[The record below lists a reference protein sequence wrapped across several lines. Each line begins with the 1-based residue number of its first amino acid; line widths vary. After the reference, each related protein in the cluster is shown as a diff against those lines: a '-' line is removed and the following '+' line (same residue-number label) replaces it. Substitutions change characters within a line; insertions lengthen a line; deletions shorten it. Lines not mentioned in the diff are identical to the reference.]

1 MSKRTLWF
9 VAVVALAAAAFLFS
23 SPKAQAGDAWSFPV
37 LVHEPPMSPES
48 AGSEGVYQALDSSEV
63 TKKWHICQ
71 LFPHVKDPVYIAY
84 TYGAVT
90 EARRLGAKL
99 TVVAADG
106 YGDLQTQISQ
116 LEDCFAQGVDAVSI
130 FAISPTAMNT
140 VIQEARAKG
149 KVVVDCGI
157 GMDTET
163 DGEVIESFLELG
175 EIPAEY
181 LRAKHPKGSGK
192 VKLLWLPGPAGIL
205 WVEDATRAFKEI
217 LMDSDV
223 EIVKV
228 MYGDSGKVP
237 QMKLVEDGVQTYPDI
252 SYLAGGAPAI
262 EVAIQH
268 LREIGREDIKLIAYY
283 TSPGVVKSLEKG
295 QVEATLM
302 EDSVILLRMC
312 MDMAVQI
319 LEGKATMLDAAP
331 HFRMLDQAGLAT
343 WDRESSLAPDGWK
356 PVFNVD

>member
-1 MSKRTLWF
+1 MARGGYGTCRCGVSLQSNK
-9 VAVVALAAAAFLFS
+9 V
-23 SPKAQAGDAWSFPV
+23 QAGDAWSFPV
-37 LVHEPPMSPES
+37 LVHEPPMSPDSVE
-48 AGSEGVYQALDSSEV
+48 SEGVYQALDSSEV

-84 TYGAVT
+84 TYGAVS

-130 FAISPTAMNT
+130 FAISPTAMST

-149 KVVVDCGI
+149 KVVIDCGI

-175 EIPAEY
+175 EVPAEY
-181 LRAKHPKGSGK
+181 LKAKHPKGSGK
-192 VKLLWLPGPAGIL
+192 VKLLWLPGPPGIL

-217 LMDSDV
+217 LADSDV
-223 EIVKV
+223 EVVKV

-237 QMKLVEDGVQTYPDI
+237 QLKLVEDGVQTYSDI
-252 SYLAGGAPAI
+252 TYLAGGAPAI
-262 EVAIQH
+262 EVA
-268 LREIGREDIKLIAYY
+268 
-283 TSPGVVKSLEKG
+283 
-295 QVEATLM
+295 
-302 EDSVILLRMC
+302 
-312 MDMAVQI
+312 
-319 LEGKATMLDAAP
+319 
-331 HFRMLDQAGLAT
+331 
-343 WDRESSLAPDGWK
+343 
-356 PVFNVD
+356 

>member
-1 MSKRTLWF
+1 MSKRTLWP
-9 VAVVALAAAAFLFS
+9 VAVMVLAAAVFLFS
-23 SPKAQAGDAWSFPV
+23 PTKVQAGDAWSFPV
-37 LVHEPPMSPES
+37 LVHEPPMSPDSVE
-48 AGSEGVYQALDSSEV
+48 SEGVYQALDSSEV

-84 TYGAVT
+84 TYGAVS

-130 FAISPTAMNT
+130 FAISPTAMST

-149 KVVVDCGI
+149 KVVIDCGI

-175 EIPAEY
+175 EVPAEY
-181 LRAKHPKGSGK
+181 LKAKHPKGSGK
-192 VKLLWLPGPAGIL
+192 VKLLWLPGPPGIL

-217 LMDSDV
+217 LADSDV
-223 EIVKV
+223 EVVKV

-237 QMKLVEDGVQTYPDI
+237 QLKLVEDGVQTYSDI
-252 SYLAGGAPAI
+252 TYLAGGAPAI
-262 EVAIQH
+262 EVAVNH
-268 LREIGREDIKLIAYY
+268 LREIDREDIKLVAYY
-283 TSPGVVKSLEKG
+283 TSPGVVSALEMG
-295 QVEATLM
+295 QVEGTVM
-302 EDSVILLRMC
+302 EDSVVLLRMC
-312 MDMAVQI
+312 IDMAVQV

-343 WDRESSLAPDGWK
+343 WDRESSLAPDGWR